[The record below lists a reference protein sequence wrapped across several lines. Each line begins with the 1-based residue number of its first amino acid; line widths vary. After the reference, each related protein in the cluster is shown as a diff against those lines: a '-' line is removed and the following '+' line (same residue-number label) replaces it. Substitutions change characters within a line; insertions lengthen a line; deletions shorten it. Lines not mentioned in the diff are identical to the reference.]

1 VLQQRP
7 LGSIRMTALLTL
19 GVISA
24 FLVSGSS
31 AAAAPS
37 LADRLE
43 ARTIC
48 VSERGAGDPFKA
60 REFRR
65 LYGGRRAFRRC
76 VRFHVRQVVIERRL
90 ELPTIKAECRL
101 EARATPVAFRSD
113 YPGGLRQCVRFGAL
127 P

>member
-1 VLQQRP
+1 M
-7 LGSIRMTALLTL
+7 SALLVL

-24 FLVSGSS
+24 FLGIGPS

-65 LYGGRRAFRRC
+65 LYRGRRAFRRC

-90 ELPTIKAECRL
+90 ELPTITAECRL
-101 EARATPVAFRSD
+101 EARATPVAFRLD
-113 YPGGLRQCVRFGAL
+113 YPGGLRQCVRFEAL

>member
-1 VLQQRP
+1 VLPTRP
-7 LGSIRMTALLTL
+7 LGSRRMSALLVL
-19 GVISA
+19 GAISA
-24 FLVSGSS
+24 FLVMGPS

-37 LADRLE
+37 FADRLE

-65 LYGGRRAFRRC
+65 LYGRRAFRRC

-90 ELPTIKAECRL
+90 ELPTITAECRL
-101 EARATPVAFRSD
+101 EARASPVAFRLD
-113 YPGGLRQCVRFGAL
+113 YPGGLRQCVRFEAL

>member
-1 VLQQRP
+1 M
-7 LGSIRMTALLTL
+7 SALLVP

-24 FLVSGSS
+24 FLVMSSS

-48 VSERGAGDPFKA
+48 VSERGAGDPFRA

-76 VRFHVRQVVIERRL
+76 VRFHVRQVAIERRL
-90 ELPTIKAECRL
+90 ELPTITAECRL
-101 EARATPVAFRSD
+101 EARTTPVAFRLD
-113 YPGGLRQCVRFGAL
+113 YPGGLRQCVRFEAL

>member
-1 VLQQRP
+1 
-7 LGSIRMTALLTL
+7 MTALFAL
-19 GVISA
+19 GVTSA
-24 FLVSGSS
+24 FLVTAPS
-31 AAAAPS
+31 AAARPS

-48 VSERGAGDPFKA
+48 ISERGAGDPFRA
-60 REFRR
+60 REFRT
-65 LYGGRRAFRRC
+65 LYGTRRAFRRC

-101 EARATPVAFRSD
+101 EAHATPVAFRLD
-113 YPGGLRQCVRFGAL
+113 YPGGLRQCVRFEAL

>member
-1 VLQQRP
+1 M
-7 LGSIRMTALLTL
+7 SALLVL
-19 GVISA
+19 GAISA
-24 FLVSGSS
+24 FLVMGPS

-65 LYGGRRAFRRC
+65 LYGRRRAFRRC

-90 ELPTIKAECRL
+90 ELPTITAECRL
-101 EARATPVAFRSD
+101 EARATPVAFRLD
-113 YPGGLRQCVRFGAL
+113 YPGGLRQCVKFEAL

>member
-1 VLQQRP
+1 VLPTRP
-7 LGSIRMTALLTL
+7 LGSRRMSALLVL
-19 GVISA
+19 GAIST
-24 FLVSGSS
+24 FLAMGSS
-31 AAAAPS
+31 AAARPS

-48 VSERGAGDPFKA
+48 VSERGAGDPFRT
-60 REFRR
+60 REFRV

-90 ELPTIKAECRL
+90 ELPTIRAECRL
-101 EARATPVAFRSD
+101 EARTTPLRFHLD
-113 YPGGLRQCVRFGAL
+113 YPGGLGQCVRFAAL

>member
-1 VLQQRP
+1 VLPTRP
-7 LGSIRMTALLTL
+7 HGSRRMSALLGL

-24 FLVSGSS
+24 VLVTAPS
-31 AAAAPS
+31 AAARPS
-37 LADRLE
+37 HADRLE

-48 VSERGAGDPFKA
+48 ISERGAGDPFRA
-60 REFRR
+60 REFRM

-90 ELPTIKAECRL
+90 ELPTIRAECRL
-101 EARATPVAFRSD
+101 EARATPVAFRLE
-113 YPGGLRQCVRFGAL
+113 YPGGLRQCVRFEAF

>member
-1 VLQQRP
+1 VLPTRP
-7 LGSIRMTALLTL
+7 LGTRRMTALLAL
-19 GVISA
+19 GAISA
-24 FLVSGSS
+24 FLVIGSS
-31 AAAAPS
+31 AAARPS

-48 VSERGAGDPFKA
+48 VSERGAGDPFKV

-65 LYGGRRAFRRC
+65 LYRGRRAFRRC

-90 ELPTIKAECRL
+90 ELPTIRAECRL
-101 EARATPVAFRSD
+101 EARMTPLQFRVE
-113 YPGGLRQCVRFGAL
+113 YTGGLGQGVRFSAL

>member
-1 VLQQRP
+1 MLRQRP
-7 LGSIRMTALLTL
+7 LGSIWMTALLML
-19 GVISA
+19 GVTAA
-24 FLVSGSS
+24 FLVSGSP
-31 AAAAPS
+31 AAARPG
-37 LADRLE
+37 LADRHE

-76 VRFHVRQVVIERRL
+76 VRFHVRQVVLERRL
-90 ELPTIKAECRL
+90 ELPTIWAECRL
-101 EARATPVAFRSD
+101 EARATPVAFRLD
-113 YPGGLRQCVRFGAL
+113 YPGGLGQCVRFEAL

>member
-1 VLQQRP
+1 VLPTRP
-7 LGSIRMTALLTL
+7 LCSRRKSALLGL

-24 FLVSGSS
+24 CLGIGPS

-48 VSERGAGDPFKA
+48 VSERGAGDPFKK

-76 VRFHVRQVVIERRL
+76 VRFHVRQVAIERRL
-90 ELPTIKAECRL
+90 ELPTIMVECRL
-101 EARATPVAFRSD
+101 EARATPVAFRLD
-113 YPGGLRQCVRFGAL
+113 FPGGVRQCVRFEAL

>member
-1 VLQQRP
+1 VLPTRP
-7 LGSIRMTALLTL
+7 LCSRRMSALLAL

-24 FLVSGSS
+24 FLVMGSS

-37 LADRLE
+37 FADRLE

-48 VSERGAGDPFKA
+48 VSERGAGDPYKA

-90 ELPTIKAECRL
+90 ELPTITAECRW
-101 EARATPVAFRSD
+101 EARATPVAFRLD
-113 YPGGLRQCVRFGAL
+113 YPGGLRQCVRFEAL

>member
-1 VLQQRP
+1 VLPTRP
-7 LGSIRMTALLTL
+7 LCSRRMSALLVL

-24 FLVSGSS
+24 FLGIGPS

-60 REFRR
+60 REFQR

-90 ELPTIKAECRL
+90 ELPTITAECRL
-101 EARATPVAFRSD
+101 EARATPVAFRLD
-113 YPGGLRQCVRFGAL
+113 YPGGLRQCVRFEAL

>member
-1 VLQQRP
+1 VLPTRP
-7 LGSIRMTALLTL
+7 LGSRRMSALLVL
-19 GVISA
+19 GAISA
-24 FLVSGSS
+24 FLVMGPS

-76 VRFHVRQVVIERRL
+76 VRFHVRQVLIERRL
-90 ELPTIKAECRL
+90 ELPTITAECRL
-101 EARATPVAFRSD
+101 EARASPVAFRLD
-113 YPGGLRQCVRFGAL
+113 YPGGLRHCVRFQAL

>member
-1 VLQQRP
+1 VLRVRP
-7 LGSIRMTALLTL
+7 LGSMRMNALLAL
-19 GVISA
+19 GVTSA
-24 FLVSGSS
+24 VLVSGPS
-31 AAAAPS
+31 AAAWPS

-43 ARTIC
+43 ARMIC

-60 REFRR
+60 REFRM

-90 ELPTIKAECRL
+90 ELPTIRAECRL
-101 EARATPVAFRSD
+101 EARAAPVEFRLD
-113 YPGGLRQCVRFGAL
+113 YPGGLGQCVRLEAL

>member
-1 VLQQRP
+1 MSALLVL
-7 LGSIRMTALLTL
+7 GAITALL
-19 GVISA
+19 A
-24 FLVSGSS
+24 PASS

-48 VSERGAGDPFKA
+48 VSERGAGDPFKE

-76 VRFHVRQVVIERRL
+76 VRFHVRQVAIERRL
-90 ELPTIKAECRL
+90 ELPTITAECRM
-101 EARATPVAFRSD
+101 EARATPVAFRLD
-113 YPGGLRQCVRFGAL
+113 YPGGLRQCVRIEAL